1 MTKNLI
7 FIAPGN
13 SIHSLKWI
21 SAIKKNYEGNIY
33 WISFFGSKYSIIGV
47 EQIVFDRNI
56 KGIINSILFL
66 KKNLKG
72 TIHIHSLGFHLLFF
86 FLSKFFFLK
95 NKIICTP
102 WGSDL
107 IYGKS
112 NFFKRMLLKN
122 IFKKSKL
129 ITCDA
134 LFMKDLIKEIY
145 QHSNVRVIYFGVDT
159 DKFSLKKKKI
169 HKGKTLKVLSLRNL
183 EEIYNI
189 ECIINMVE
197 IVTNKGI
204 DVELSIYSDGSIR
217 EKLEKLVIDKSLDQK
232 VSFLG
237 RYSEENILKI
247 LSEHDLYISMARSDA
262 GIAASTAEAM
272 SAGMICLISN
282 VAENSLWISHNISG
296 FLIKDDDHED
306 LANYVELIF
315 NNNINTEDFG
325 IKARQKIINY
335 NSINKEMSK
344 MSKIYQTIEGKFD

>member
-1 MTKNLI
+1 
-7 FIAPGN
+7 
-13 SIHSLKWI
+13 
-21 SAIKKNYEGNIY
+21 
-33 WISFFGSKYSIIGV
+33 
-47 EQIVFDRNI
+47 
-56 KGIINSILFL
+56 
-66 KKNLKG
+66 
-72 TIHIHSLGFHLLFF
+72 
-86 FLSKFFFLK
+86 
-95 NKIICTP
+95 
-102 WGSDL
+102 
-107 IYGKS
+107 
-112 NFFKRMLLKN
+112 
-122 IFKKSKL
+122 
-129 ITCDA
+129 
-134 LFMKDLIKEIY
+134 
-145 QHSNVRVIYFGVDT
+145 
-159 DKFSLKKKKI
+159 
-169 HKGKTLKVLSLRNL
+169 
-183 EEIYNI
+183 
-189 ECIINMVE
+189 MVE